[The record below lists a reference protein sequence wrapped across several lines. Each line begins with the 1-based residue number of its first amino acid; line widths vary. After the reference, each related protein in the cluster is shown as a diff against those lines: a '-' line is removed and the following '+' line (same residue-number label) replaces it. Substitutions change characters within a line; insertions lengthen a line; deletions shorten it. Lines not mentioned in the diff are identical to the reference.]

1 MKITQLLTDLN
12 EAGARSAAQQ
22 ASMKS
27 AATGIPQANN
37 PFNLKVMPGGKGTSA
52 PTQQAAKPVSF
63 GKGTAMPIKPMT
75 VPGAGTSAAPKTT
88 TAVAPQAA
96 NTQQPSGLKKALNY
110 ANSAQSGKDIA
121 KFGRG
126 MADAGGALNRGA
138 QTVAKGAGSLV
149 KGIGQ
154 GVGSA
159 LSGIGSVAKGVGDV
173 AAQTVGGVAQSVGAA
188 AGGLKHGYQSAGSGQ
203 KFGGG
208 GYSGTPT
215 GISGSDSTPG
225 GGNDEVSNLR
235 STLQAMDARLRRAG
249 I

>member
-37 PFNLKVMPGGKGTSA
+37 PFNLKVMPGGKGTTA
-52 PTQQAAKPVSF
+52 PTQQSANPVSF

-75 VPGAGTSAAPKTT
+75 TPGAGTSAAPKTT

-96 NTQQPSGLKKALNY
+96 NTQQPGALKKALNY
-110 ANSAQSGKDIA
+110 ANSAQSGQDIA

-126 MADAGGALNRGA
+126 VADAGGALNRGA

-173 AAQTVGGVAQSVGAA
+173 AAQTVGGIGQTIGSA
-188 AGGLKHGYQSAGSGQ
+188 AGGLKHGYKSAGAGQ

-215 GISGSDSTPG
+215 STPAQSATDS
-225 GGNDEVSNLR
+225 NEVDSLKA
-235 STLQAMDARLRRAG
+235 TLQAMDARLRKAG